1 MNADRNRKPRGTP
14 TGGQFAPGTHAE
26 PGVSLPAAGP
36 LASADVPEAW
46 TATDSASLAAYIRSE
61 QVWDRVDASANPV
74 ITDEQLEELL
84 DPERQPVVVRWAVS
98 RLPYA
103 GIAEVAARDPHPVV
117 RAEARRAWDISHD
130 LAQELDADPAVQRA
144 LAAMGA

>member
-1 MNADRNRKPRGTP
+1 MA
-14 TGGQFAPGTHAE
+14 
-26 PGVSLPAAGP
+26 
-36 LASADVPEAW
+36 
-46 TATDSASLAAYIRSE
+46 
-61 QVWDRVDASANPV
+61 
-74 ITDEQLEELL
+74 
-84 DPERQPVVVRWAVS
+84 VRWAVS

-117 RAEARRAWDISHD
+117 RAEARRAWDISPD